1 MEAEGP
7 EESSSFPP
15 TLQIP
20 GATLHSAGSLGNPHV
35 RAELAKKLVAKSWLG
50 VWDILTLK
58 KITVYLQLRPA

>member
-1 MEAEGP
+1 MEGEGP

-20 GATLHSAGSLGNPHV
+20 GATLYSAGSLGNPHV
-35 RAELAKKLVAKSWLG
+35 RAELAKSWLG